1 MLTIL
6 PSILLFA
13 VGIALLYKGA
23 LLLIENATK
32 LARNFGLPLILI
44 GFTIVAFGTS
54 LPELIIGI
62 FSGLA
67 GENSLTL
74 GNVLGGN
81 MVNLGVA
88 LGLTALIAPI
98 GLPAKNHRFELYSLV
113 FALAILY
120 MLLRDGLLSRF
131 DGLILVTMAIVFILA
146 VIREATTMSK
156 VERVIKRTI
165 TIKRRRERLYNIIA
179 IAAGLAL
186 LFIGARMTVVNAVSL
201 ARLAGVSEVLIGLTL
216 IALGTSLPEILTTI
230 ISAIK
235 KTEQLS
241 IGNIIGSN
249 VMNVLLILGVSVL
262 ISPIKINQT
271 VWQYDLPFLLL
282 TTLIFISIVRSSQK
296 ISRREGLLLLSAYV
310 IYVLFAFLLRL

>member
-262 ISPIKINQT
+262 ISPIEINQT

-282 TTLIFISIVRSSQK
+282 TTLIFISIVRSSRK